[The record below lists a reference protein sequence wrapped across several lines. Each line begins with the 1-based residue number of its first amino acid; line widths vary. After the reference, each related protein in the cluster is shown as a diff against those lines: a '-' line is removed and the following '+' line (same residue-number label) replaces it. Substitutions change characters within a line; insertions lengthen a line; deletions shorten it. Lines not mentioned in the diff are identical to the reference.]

1 MLSLVVVEVHRWL
14 LVVVE
19 AVVVVEV
26 EADVDVER
34 VEDAVREEFE
44 KSGMEWLLKS
54 DDDGMYATPKQVSRS
69 KGDTRVNETHL
80 KKS

>member
-1 MLSLVVVEVHRWL
+1 LVVVEVHRGL
-14 LVVVE
+14 LVVVD
-19 AVVVVEV
+19 AVVVEV

-54 DDDGMYATPKQVSRS
+54 DDDGTYATTKSA
-69 KGDTRVNETHL
+69 EA
-80 KKS
+80 KKKKRPESARHT